1 MSQKS
6 IYIPYLH
13 LFLDLWAYTC
23 IPTSL
28 SISITEVTSLHKYSQ
43 EWFSF
48 LSYTNKKRTVIGSLI
63 SSQLSLNREG
73 RWGTSDDFATSSLH
87 FTCSPLLSKTWRT
100 PSLSVPWYCLPISS
114 SVCLVFF
121 PLSLCLAR
129 WVVVFF
135 CQTWWAFNCAKHRAK
150 PGLLGL
156 LYALMKT
163 ITCLSSKPHPWYT
176 PQWSTGLQTPT
187 Y

>member
-73 RWGTSDDFATSSLH
+73 RWGTTDDFAASFLH
-87 FTCSPLLSKTWRT
+87 FPCFPLPSKTWRT
-100 PSLSVPWYCLPISS
+100 PGLSIPRCCLPTSS
-114 SVCLVFF
+114 SVCFVFVL
-121 PLSLCLAR
+121 LSLCLAR
-129 WVVVFF
+129 LFW
-135 CQTWWAFNCAKHRAK
+135 
-150 PGLLGL
+150 PD
-156 LYALMKT
+156 LMNGRHDHT
-163 ITCLSSKPHPWYT
+163 TAVCVSL
-176 PQWSTGLQTPT
+176 QWSGLRIVRLPAGSWHGLPHW
-187 Y
+187 